1 MKLLIGW
8 FLLAVLV
15 VLARAALKTA
25 RRSELAE
32 RARRAWCRR
41 FGHAPVIE
49 ERGRPVTAFVVCRR
63 CGKVGIRVP

>member
-63 CGKVGIRVP
+63 CGKIGARRP